1 MQSFEWQFQYSAIFF
16 IWCIGYLE
24 HPELVTFLKKAQSML
39 LRRKQHFTRHNPPE
53 SLIFILDNVRD
64 ENEEIYKDKGQLIRS
79 EQEIETAISESL
91 LQTFKKSPREAM
103 PAPYKDVMLWALF

>member
-1 MQSFEWQFQYSAIFF
+1 MQSFEWQFQYSAIFL

-24 HPELVTFLKKAQSML
+24 HPELVTFLKKAQGML
-39 LRRKQHFTRHNPPE
+39 LRRKSTYTRQNAQE

-64 ENEEIYKDKGQLIRS
+64 EDEEIYKDKGQYIRS
-79 EQEIETAISESL
+79 EQEIETAISDSG
-91 LQTFKKSPREAM
+91 LQTFKKSPRETM